1 MKENTKINR
10 KLKFAVISC
19 GGTIAMEKGS
29 RGVLEPKKNL
39 DEVLCAANISSLE
52 GKMVIPN
59 ENKKELFKLDSVNL
73 NPEHW
78 SQIISAVE
86 RLQDQSDGIVIIHGT
101 DTMAYSATA
110 VGLAL
115 ADKIKVPVIFTGAQS
130 PVHET
135 GSDAKAN
142 LERSFLVLDQAARDG
157 VAECMIF
164 FGNEAYRGVSSRKR
178 SESDFNGFESPSVR
192 PLYVTDGFGVKETW
206 PSRKHS
212 DILKTKKN
220 IGIEIKNDFSKG
232 VVILSAVPGLEA
244 EVLMAIASKDT
255 TRAIILNS
263 LGAGNIPS
271 LEGDYNLVPAIERI
285 THELGKPVIISSP
298 FIGGDTNLD
307 VYLTG
312 TLAKESGAID
322 AGKMTAEATLVK
334 TRLLLA
340 QPEFASQDAFKKALS
355 IDFAGETGRF

>member
-1 MKENTKINR
+1 MKENIKMNR

-19 GGTIAMEKGS
+19 GGTITMEKGS
-29 RGVLEPKKNL
+29 RGVLEPKKSL
-39 DEVLCAANISSLE
+39 DEVLSAANLE
-52 GKMVIPN
+52 ALESKMVVPDD
-59 ENKKELFKLDSVNL
+59 NKEELFKLDSVNL

-78 SQIISAVE
+78 RQIISSVE
-86 RLQDQSDGIVIIHGT
+86 KLQDQSDGIIIIHGT

-115 ADKIKVPVIFTGAQS
+115 ADKIKVPVIFTGAQR

-135 GSDAKAN
+135 GTDAKPN
-142 LERSFLVLDQAARDG
+142 LERAFQVLDKAARDG

-164 FGNEAYRGVSSRKR
+164 FGDEAYRGVCSRKR
-178 SESDFNGFESPSVR
+178 SESDFKGFESPSVR

-206 PSRKHS
+206 PPRKPA
-212 DILKTKKN
+212 DALKTKEN
-220 IGIEIKNDFSKG
+220 LGIEIKNDFAKG
-232 VVILSAVPGLEA
+232 VVILSVVPGLESD
-244 EVLMAIASKDT
+244 VLMAIASRDT

-271 LEGDYNLVPAIERI
+271 LEGDYNLVPAIKKI
-285 THELGKPVIISSP
+285 TRQLGKPVIISSP
-298 FIGGDTNLD
+298 FVGGDTNLD
-307 VYLTG
+307 IYLTG

-334 TRLLLA
+334 TKLLLS
-340 QPEFASQDAFKKALS
+340 QPRFASHDAFKKALAT
-355 IDFAGETGRF
+355 DFAGETGRL